1 LKTDELVGDSASAE
15 DAGWPSTP
23 KSLCELAY
31 VLLGGVSAARRGI
44 DEREIAE
51 LHASAAHGAPARAWS
66 LRLSM
71 ATLNRT
77 PSAELAPEGE
87 SAVVG
92 ARAAPPHLLRC
103 LVVSASAERR
113 RLIRE
118 AAEAQAWDAIVCRDA
133 GEFLRVAFK
142 RSVPLVL
149 IDLPRETSAA
159 YWELREA
166 ADRASHITQSL
177 ILIAGSGAESGEE
190 LWVRSLGAWAYLSD
204 AHVQRGFE
212 FVLSEAREAIARNE
226 NLLAAETFRPGA
238 EPW

>member
-1 LKTDELVGDSASAE
+1 
-15 DAGWPSTP
+15 
-23 KSLCELAY
+23 
-31 VLLGGVSAARRGI
+31 
-44 DEREIAE
+44 
-51 LHASAAHGAPARAWS
+51 
-66 LRLSM
+66 M

-77 PSAELAPEGE
+77 PSAEIAPQGE

-149 IDLPRETSAA
+149 VDLPREPSAE

-166 ADRASHITQSL
+166 ADRARHVTSSL
-177 ILIAGSGAESGEE
+177 ILIAGSGAENDEE
-190 LWVRSLGAWAYLSD
+190 LWARSLGAWAYLSD

-212 FVLSEAREAIARNE
+212 FVLSEAREAIARNA
-226 NLLAAETFRPGA
+226 NLLATNPYAQIG
-238 EPW
+238 EPWS